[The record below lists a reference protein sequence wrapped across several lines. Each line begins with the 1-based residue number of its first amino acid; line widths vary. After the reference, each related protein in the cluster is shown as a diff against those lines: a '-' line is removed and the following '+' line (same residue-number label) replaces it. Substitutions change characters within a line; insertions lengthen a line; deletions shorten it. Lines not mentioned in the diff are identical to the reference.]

1 VQLAGYS
8 ITRFLSAGSISGYSR
23 PKSSSVSAIELV
35 KRIRRKWVGGAG
47 EIEPLDAVECE
58 KTDVPLLHGLHYRL
72 LVSWQQ

>member
-1 VQLAGYS
+1 
-8 ITRFLSAGSISGYSR
+8 
-23 PKSSSVSAIELV
+23 VSAIELV